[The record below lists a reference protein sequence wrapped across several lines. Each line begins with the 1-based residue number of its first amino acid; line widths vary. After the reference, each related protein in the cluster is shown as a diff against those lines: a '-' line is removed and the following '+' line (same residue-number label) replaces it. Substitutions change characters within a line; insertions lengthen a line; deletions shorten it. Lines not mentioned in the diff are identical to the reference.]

1 MEPFLYV
8 PFEGKIDPQSGA
20 SFQSAETIFTG
31 GKFGK
36 GIKMSRHGYDRKA
49 VALPHEVGGG
59 VKGAVSFLLFCA
71 DWDGA
76 GDRKYARARRGRV
89 GLAQI

>member
-49 VALPHEVGGG
+49 VARLTEVGGMAS
-59 VKGAVSFLLFCA
+59 KAQSLFFYFA
-71 DWDGA
+71 P
-76 GDRKYARARRGRV
+76 
-89 GLAQI
+89 